1 LFYFILG
8 LLTAINCWK
17 VKSATCVQDIFT
29 AAKVFALVI
38 IIMAGIVWLGFGHTE
53 RLEEPMKNTDWS
65 PGGILIYR

>member
-1 LFYFILG
+1 
-8 LLTAINCWK
+8 
-17 VKSATCVQDIFT
+17 VQDIFT

-65 PGGILIYR
+65 PGGIFIQIVPFISEIFYLI